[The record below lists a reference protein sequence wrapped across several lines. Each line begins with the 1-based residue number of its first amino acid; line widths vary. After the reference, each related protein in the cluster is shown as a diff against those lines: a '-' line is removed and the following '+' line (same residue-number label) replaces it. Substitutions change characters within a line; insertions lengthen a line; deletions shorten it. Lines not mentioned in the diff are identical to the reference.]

1 MEIINFEDFIK
12 IDLRI
17 GRIIEAEKVEGSTK
31 IIKTIVDL
39 GEDKKQVLAGI
50 GEFYTPEELIDR
62 VVALVVNLS
71 PKKIMG
77 FDSEGMILAVKD
89 GESLSLLGTDKEIK
103 IGSKIS

>member
-17 GRIIEAEKVEGSTK
+17 GKIIEAEKVEGSNK

-39 GEDKKQVLAGI
+39 GEEKKQVLAGI
-50 GEFYTPEELIDR
+50 GEFYTPEELIDK
-62 VVALVVNLS
+62 VVAVVVNLS